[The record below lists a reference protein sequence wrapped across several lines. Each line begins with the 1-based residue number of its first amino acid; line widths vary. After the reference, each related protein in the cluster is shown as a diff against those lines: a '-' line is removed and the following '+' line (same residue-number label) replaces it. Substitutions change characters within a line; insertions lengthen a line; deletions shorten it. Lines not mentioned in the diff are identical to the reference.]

1 MTPPKPS
8 AFKAKR
14 GRKTKREKARQIRML
29 KMFSKTN
36 DLTAW
41 QASLYAKC
49 GYEFALA
56 YSQNSRYLL
65 RMKMARKD
73 NWKRDTNGFPIDY
86 SQKINTILYSKNQK
100 L

>member
-29 KMFSKTN
+29 KIFSKTD

-41 QASLYAKC
+41 QACLSVGC
-49 GYEFALA
+49 GYDFSLDHFR
-56 YSQNSRYLL
+56 NPRYFL
-65 RMKMARKD
+65 RMKMARED
-73 NWKRDTNGFPIDY
+73 NWKRDSNGFPIDY
-86 SQKINTILYSKNQK
+86 SQEINTMLYSRNQ
-100 L
+100 